1 MKKVLIVRLS
11 ALGDVIFTIP
21 LANALKNAGY
31 IVDWVV
37 SEKGYELLKGNPCVN
52 NVILAPI
59 EKWRKSKNLW
69 QIFSEYLQVIKTL
82 RENKYDISI
91 DCQMILKSF
100 ILHAFCGAKRR
111 LIAKNNREFSFLG
124 ATEII
129 PSIVG
134 ERHVS
139 QDYLQFAKHLGVD
152 ISNVEVT
159 LPELEQ
165 SVKDKV
171 DDLLSDIEKSKQFI
185 VICPATTWDTKH
197 WNKDNWKAVI
207 EDLEKDYILIFTGQ
221 QRDNELISYIG
232 GDRHL
237 NLAGKTNLKE
247 LREVF
252 SRADLV
258 ISLDSGS
265 THLAWATQ
273 NPKILSI
280 FCSTP
285 TVKYGPLGD
294 KYISLSGPNLK
305 CQPCHKKKCPLL
317 SNACTYLPSV
327 EDVVNNARKLLS
339 K

>member
-31 IVDWVV
+31 SVDWLV
-37 SEKGYELLKGNPCVN
+37 SEKGYELLKGNTCVD
-52 NVILAPI
+52 NVILAPV
-59 EKWRKSKNLW
+59 EKWKKNKKCW
-69 QIFSEYLQVIKTL
+69 DNFCEYLQIIRSL
-82 RENKYDISI
+82 RKNKYDISI
-91 DCQMILKSF
+91 DSQMLFKSCMW
-100 ILHAFCGAKRR
+100 HAFCGAKRR
-111 LIAKNNREFSFLG
+111 LIAKNNREYAFLG
-124 ATEII
+124 ANEII

-139 QDYLQFAKHLGVD
+139 QDYLQFAKYLGID
-152 ISNVEVT
+152 ISNVQVT
-159 LPELEQ
+159 LPDLEQ
-165 SVKDKV
+165 GVKDKV
-171 DDLLSDIEKSKQFI
+171 DDLLKDIDSSKPI
-185 VICPATTWDTKH
+185 VVLCPATTWDTKH
-197 WNKDNWKAVI
+197 WDKNNWKLLV
-207 EDLEKDYILIFTGQ
+207 ENLEKDYTLIFTGQ
-221 QRDNELISYIG
+221 SQNQDLISYIG
-232 GDRHL
+232 GERHL

-252 SRADLV
+252 NRADLV

-273 NPKILSI
+273 KPKILSI

-285 TVKYGPLGD
+285 TIKYGPLGD
-294 KYISLSGPNLK
+294 KYISLSGTTLK

-317 SNACTYLPSV
+317 SNACTYLPEV
-327 EDVVNNARKLLS
+327 EVVIDNAQKLLS